1 MVLSSLNR
9 TFAVENLYTMR
20 NKVFYIILLTLVLSA
35 CTSPGHEAM
44 RQRLKYVSDCNRAD
58 TVFTER
64 WLPTVDSLVTYFDR
78 HGSANDRMMAHYVQ
92 GRVYHD
98 MGEAPQALECYQLA
112 AEVADTTS
120 SDCDLYTLYAVYG
133 QMANI
138 FHSQYLP
145 DDEMQALIAA
155 ERIAWKDKDTL
166 TALNTYELRIRP
178 FFLKSD
184 TDSILLIARDA
195 YSRFQKHHSIS
206 KSITSLPILIN
217 ICIAQNKVKEA
228 FNWISIY
235 EQESDHFDD
244 NGNIIPGREVYYYDK
259 GKYELAQGRL
269 DSATVLFQK
278 ALRAGFKEAGYR
290 GLLSVYE
297 KKNYPDSIAK
307 YAKLFA
313 AANDSS
319 YLHVNQNTVH
329 QISAMYNYSRQQKL
343 AEKHAK
349 EARKARRDKILL
361 CSLIPLLL
369 IAFIIFIRKWRHQ
382 SEKKYLRLSLIY
394 DRTKSELAASIDRQ
408 RLLRYSYEAIAQ
420 EKEEE
425 KENLL
430 SQILAKEQEI
440 QRLKEKARQTEE
452 KLQQFTSVDM
462 EAAFKKS
469 EIYQLFNARKSPKY
483 VNNPPSESDWQKLTD
498 LFRTHFVCYYSFL
511 TYDHNLSINQL
522 RYCILVRLGFD
533 GTEIGI
539 LMDKDKDQRYHLRRF
554 AYEELF
560 GYPIN
565 VKMLEER
572 LKQYY

>member
-1 MVLSSLNR
+1 M
-9 TFAVENLYTMR
+9 
-20 NKVFYIILLTLVLSA
+20 KQKWILITLVIFALTA
-35 CTSPGHEAM
+35 CTSPDHEAM

-92 GRVYHD
+92 GRVHHD
-98 MGEAPQALECYQLA
+98 MGEAPQALECYQRA
-112 AEVADTTS
+112 AEQADTTS
-120 SDCDLYTLYAVYG
+120 NDCDLYTLYAVYG

-228 FNWISIY
+228 FKWISIY
-235 EQESDHFDD
+235 EHESDHFDD

-269 DSATVLFQK
+269 DSATVLFQR

-329 QISAMYNYSRQQKL
+329 QISAMYNYSRQQQMAE
-343 AEKHAK
+343 AEKQKAQEWK
-349 EARKARRDKILL
+349 YRTFMLISAILAIAFCFATYRARKLETIKKLMQTKEELTSLLEQKDADIHRVEQEKRGRNARWQRTLNEETRRLQLQIE
-361 CSLIPLLL
+361 SLKVQLM
-369 IAFIIFIRKWRHQ
+369 
-382 SEKKYLRLSLIY
+382 E
-394 DRTKSELAASIDRQ
+394 RTKANTDTEAL
-408 RLLRYSYEAIAQ
+408 EAIIKEFQSKYQTYHNGYEIPTSQ
-420 EKEEE
+420 EWE
-425 KENLL
+425 KLRFAFKGLYGNAYDLISSKGIL
-430 SQILAKEQEI
+430 KDDQILI
-440 QRLKEKARQTEE
+440 
-452 KLQQFTSVDM
+452 
-462 EAAFKKS
+462 
-469 EIYQLFNARKSPKY
+469 
-483 VNNPPSESDWQKLTD
+483 
-498 LFRTHFVCYYSFL
+498 
-511 TYDHNLSINQL
+511 
-522 RYCILVRLGFD
+522 CILVMLNFSESTIAVMLQTDSKKIDRKKRQINKKLFD
-533 GTEIGI
+533 EESAST
-539 LMDKDKDQRYHLRRF
+539 LKVNLQ
-554 AYEELF
+554 AY
-560 GYPIN
+560 I
-565 VKMLEER
+565 
-572 LKQYY
+572 